1 MTVRGARNASASPG
15 DPSLPPAPYVVLDL
29 GLLRSALVLWGPESR
44 LTLEDIVVTNL
55 AAPHPGVLSLPLYIV
70 DVEQRGTPQGMLLSP
85 PRILMRN
92 VTLVVP
98 QVRPVRVP
106 YTRTGTSSFE
116 HASPCTAPVTCISHL
131 SSPAEDNFRR
141 TRG

>member
-1 MTVRGARNASASPG
+1 MLNSLFRCARNPVALQVNVTVRGDRNASTAPR

-29 GLLRSALVLWGPESR
+29 GLLRSALVLWGPEAR
-44 LTLEDIVVTNL
+44 LTLETVVLTDL

-98 QVRPVRVP
+98 QVRSMR
-106 YTRTGTSSFE
+106 
-116 HASPCTAPVTCISHL
+116 
-131 SSPAEDNFRR
+131 
-141 TRG
+141 